1 MKSPA
6 EKPKDMADGEM
17 VHCLAF
23 KLFLTYVSVSHHS
36 AIIDKIRLGSHNNQ
50 R

>member
-6 EKPKDMADGEM
+6 EKPKDMVDGEM

-23 KLFLTYVSVSHHS
+23 KLFLTYSVSHHS
-36 AIIDKIRLGSHNNQ
+36 ATIDKICLGSRNNK

>member
-23 KLFLTYVSVSHHS
+23 KLFLTYSVSHHN
-36 AIIDKIRLGSHNNQ
+36 AIIDKIRPGNRNNK